1 MADEDVL
8 EDQEST
14 EADTAESENVDNPE
28 DDMDSLMNEM
38 DENTSTSTDFGGSGD
53 LSSLI
58 TETVE
63 STDENLDE
71 MLESATDTSSSMNA
85 ASDDEEGVD
94 LNFLLKM
101 PLTVTFEVGRAK
113 MSINDLLS
121 LGQGSVMELHR
132 LVGENLDM
140 FVNGKLIAQG
150 EVVVSEENF
159 GAKIT
164 QIISPE
170 ERVKKMGG
178 NSSIG
183 PERQFRASSIHSV
196 TSSLSDFK
204 S

>member
-1 MADEDVL
+1 MVDEEVQ

-14 EADTAESENVDNPE
+14 EAETENVDNPE

-38 DENTSTSTDFGGSGD
+38 DGGSSTSTDFGGSGD

-71 MLESATDTSSSMNA
+71 MLESATDTSSTLDA
-85 ASDDEEGVD
+85 VSDSEEGVD

-101 PLTVTFEVGRAK
+101 PLTMTFEVGRAK

-121 LGQGSVMELHR
+121 LGQGSVLELHR

-140 FVNGKLIAQG
+140 FVSGKLIAQG
-150 EVVVSEENF
+150 EVVVSNEKF
-159 GAKIT
+159 GARIT
-164 QIISPE
+164 QIIPPE
-170 ERVKKMGG
+170 ERIKKMGG
-178 NSSIG
+178 MDKTN
-183 PERQFRASSIHSV
+183 
-196 TSSLSDFK
+196 
-204 S
+204 